1 MAEILIIE
9 DDTAIQNLL
18 KLALK
23 KEGYDVKHADYA
35 QEGIIQ
41 ARMSAV
47 D

>member
-23 KEGYDVKHADYA
+23 KSGLRCKT
-35 QEGIIQ
+35 
-41 ARMSAV
+41 R
-47 D
+47 